1 MENAGRM
8 FNEFKD
14 LDQLNKE
21 RFLQA
26 LAVLYRLLSP
36 ECARASGLSELFCS
50 VRRAYKQEFDAI
62 P

>member
-1 MENAGRM
+1 M

-36 ECARASGLSELFCS
+36 ECARASGLSELFRS
-50 VRRAYKQEFDAI
+50 VRREYKQEFDAI